1 MIDFW
6 SDWIDAATLGIE
18 AQSVIAMRLL
28 KIAAGGHAADAECEL
43 MIAEKFA
50 TLTDAHAAATAAL
63 ASGKSLQAAT
73 ALALAPVRRR
83 VHANHQRL
91 SEG

>member
-6 SDWIDAATLGIE
+6 SDWIDAAALGFE

-28 KIAAGGHAADAECEL
+28 KIAAGGPAADAECEL
-43 MIAEKFA
+43 MVAEKFA
-50 TLTDAHAAATAAL
+50 TLTAAHTAATAAL

-91 SEG
+91 SRG